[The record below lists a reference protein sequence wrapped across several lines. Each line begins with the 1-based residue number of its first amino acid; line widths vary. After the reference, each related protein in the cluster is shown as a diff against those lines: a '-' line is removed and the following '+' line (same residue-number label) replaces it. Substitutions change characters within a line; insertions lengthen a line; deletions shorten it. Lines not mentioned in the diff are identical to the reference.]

1 MGPGKLT
8 WRPSARPGIEGV
20 GSVQGGRAKT
30 ASSEESDVI
39 SQDRKRRR
47 RRKFAGEENELSF

>member
-1 MGPGKLT
+1 MNG
-8 WRPSARPGIEGV
+8 PGIEGV
-20 GSVQGGRAKT
+20 GSVQGGHTKT

-47 RRKFAGEENELSF
+47 RRKFAGEENELRF